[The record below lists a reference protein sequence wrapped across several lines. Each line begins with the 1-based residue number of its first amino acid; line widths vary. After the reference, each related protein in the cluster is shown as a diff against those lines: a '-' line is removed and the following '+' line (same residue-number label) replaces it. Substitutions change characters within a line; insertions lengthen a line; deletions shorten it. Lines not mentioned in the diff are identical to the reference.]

1 MSTGAVAGFKEVLM
15 NLVALEE
22 RIARLEKEL
31 LRGAMHAEQRLL
43 DQRAEID
50 RLHLELSAVRQ
61 FLGAVYPS
69 FEEQFPQIMSR
80 TIQEVNP
87 EFD

>member
-1 MSTGAVAGFKEVLM
+1 M
-15 NLVALEE
+15 NQVALEE

-31 LRGAMHAEQRLL
+31 LRGGAQAEQQLL
-43 DQRAEID
+43 DVRADID
-50 RLHLELSAVRQ
+50 RLRLELSAVRQ
-61 FLGAVYPS
+61 FLGIVYPS
-69 FEEQFPQIMSR
+69 FEEQFPQILSR

>member
-1 MSTGAVAGFKEVLM
+1 M
-15 NLVALEE
+15 NQVALEE

-31 LRGAMHAEQRLL
+31 LHGGSHAEQRLL
-43 DQRAEID
+43 DLRAEID
-50 RLHLELSAVRQ
+50 RLRLEVSAVRQ
-61 FLGAVYPS
+61 FLGVVYPT
-69 FEEQFPQIMSR
+69 FAEEYPQLLSR

>member
-1 MSTGAVAGFKEVLM
+1 M
-15 NLVALEE
+15 NQIALEE

-31 LRGAMHAEQRLL
+31 LHGSVYAEQRLL
-43 DQRAEID
+43 DMRAEID
-50 RLHLELSAVRQ
+50 RLRLELSAVRQ
-61 FLGAVYPS
+61 FLGMVYPS
-69 FEEQFPQIMSR
+69 FEEQFPQILSR